1 MEVQNQCFR
10 AAALGIGFG
19 SRAIIQGQS
28 NSVKYP
34 DLIRSALWLSLVS
47 L

>member
-10 AAALGIGFG
+10 AADLGIEFG
-19 SRAIIQGQS
+19 SRAIIQDQL

-34 DLIRSALWLSLVS
+34 DLIRSALRLSLVS

>member
-10 AAALGIGFG
+10 AAALGIEFG
-19 SRAIIQGQS
+19 SRAIIQDQP

-34 DLIRSALWLSLVS
+34 DLIRSALRLSLVS

>member
-19 SRAIIQGQS
+19 SRVVIQDHP

-34 DLIRSALWLSLVS
+34 DLIRFALRLSLVS

>member
-10 AAALGIGFG
+10 AAALGIGLG
-19 SRAIIQGQS
+19 IRAGIQDHP

-34 DLIRSALWLSLVS
+34 DLIRLALRLSLVS

>member
-1 MEVQNQCFR
+1 MELKNQCSR

-19 SRAIIQGQS
+19 SRAVIQDHP
-28 NSVKYP
+28 NLVKYP
-34 DLIRSALWLSLVS
+34 DLIRFALRLSLVS

>member
-10 AAALGIGFG
+10 AAALDIGFG
-19 SRAIIQGQS
+19 GTAVIQDQP

-34 DLIRSALWLSLVS
+34 ELSRSALRLSLVS
-47 L
+47 A